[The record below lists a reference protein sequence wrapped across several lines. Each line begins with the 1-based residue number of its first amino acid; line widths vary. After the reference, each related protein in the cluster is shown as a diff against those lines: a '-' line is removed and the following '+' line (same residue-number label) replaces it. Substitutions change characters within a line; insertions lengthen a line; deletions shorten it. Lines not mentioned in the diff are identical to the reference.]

1 MPFRP
6 FPVRR
11 PRTSTADASSA
22 CSLSRV
28 LTRPTLAKRQIA
40 SLGLLCA
47 GFCVLAQPLHASS
60 NVPDWVKAAASEP
73 LTSLPPSAKA
83 VVLLDE
89 ETYTVAPDG
98 RATIHVRRVTKIL
111 RPQGRQLSYPFVSY
125 DKDSKITSMHVW
137 SIDPAGHEYTVKD
150 NEMLDLGAP
159 GDAGDLYND
168 ERARAA
174 APPGRDPG
182 GVVAVEYDKRE
193 RPYLAETTWSF
204 QDGLPHQN
212 QSFTLVLPAG
222 YQFHTTWFH
231 HAKVE
236 PTELAN
242 NSLRWTVNHE
252 SGVDL
257 SEVPLSPDEGA
268 VASRMTIHYSGPGL
282 AVPQEGTWKGIGLW
296 YETLTRDRLN
306 ATPEIAAKAAELT
319 AGKTDFYDKAEAIGV
334 YLQKNIRY
342 YTISLG
348 VGGFQPH
355 SAQEIFRGK
364 YGDCKDKA
372 TLLSAM
378 LSSVGIHSA
387 LLMVDTHRGVIDPDA
402 PSIAGDHMIGA
413 IEIPAGYKSPKLH
426 SVVTA
431 ETGKRYLIFDPTW
444 TLTPFGQ
451 LEANLQGSYGVL
463 LEGANSQVIQLP
475 VLDPDLNH
483 LERAG
488 TFKVMP
494 DGTLK
499 GSIDEKRFGDL
510 AMTDRDIA
518 KLDAEKQQKYLDH
531 SLEEDFVS
539 FHLSDMKMENADT
552 LSKDLTLTYQLQ
564 AEHFA
569 SQTGPLLMIRPRVLG
584 SDLMPIDRKQRRI
597 AIDLGETKQAH
608 DSFDIELPEGYTV
621 DELPDPVKVD
631 FGFASYESSTELRG
645 HTLHYARTYRVK
657 EVTLPADKYPE
668 LQKLAATIAAD
679 EQSHAILKKG
689 N

>member
-1 MPFRP
+1 MEHRS
-6 FPVRR
+6 RR
-11 PRTSTADASSA
+11 A
-22 CSLSRV
+22 RV
-28 LTRPTLAKRQIA
+28 HGERQ
-40 SLGLLCA
+40 
-47 GFCVLAQPLHASS
+47 
-60 NVPDWVKAAASEP
+60 
-73 LTSLPPSAKA
+73 
-83 VVLLDE
+83 
-89 ETYTVAPDG
+89 
-98 RATIHVRRVTKIL
+98 R
-111 RPQGRQLSYPFVSY
+111 
-125 DKDSKITSMHVW
+125 
-137 SIDPAGHEYTVKD
+137 
-150 NEMLDLGAP
+150 
-159 GDAGDLYND
+159 DAGPGCPREAGELYSD

-444 TLTPFGQ
+444 TMTPFGQ

-475 VLDPDLNH
+475 VLDPDLNR